1 MPLYSTLKFWED
13 GNMKTIEVRNVEK
26 TYKLEKIE
34 VPVLRGVSLSIE
46 NGEFASIMGPSGSG
60 KSTLLYVM
68 GCLDRP
74 TEGEIYIKGK
84 RADDLSDRV
93 LAHLRGREIGF
104 VFQSYN
110 LIPRESAQKNV
121 ELPMIYQNISR
132 GKRKRKAEALLE
144 KVGLG
149 DRLHHKPNE
158 LSGGQCQRVAIA
170 RALVN
175 DPTILF
181 ADEPTGNLD
190 SKAGEEIMELFD
202 ELNGDGMTIVM
213 VTHDQDIARRTHRII
228 RLKDGK
234 IVGGG
239 SGTIEN

>member
-1 MPLYSTLKFWED
+1 MKAVEVK
-13 GNMKTIEVRNVEK
+13 NMEK
-26 TYKLEKIE
+26 TYKLGKLE

-46 NGEFASIMGPSGSG
+46 QGEFVSIMGPSGSG
-60 KSTLLYVM
+60 KSTLMYLI

-74 TEGEIYIKGK
+74 TRGEMYIKEK
-84 RADDLSDRV
+84 NVSDLADRA

-104 VFQSYN
+104 VFQTFN
-110 LIPRESAQKNV
+110 LIPRASAQKNV
-121 ELPMIYQNISR
+121 ELPMTYQHSSR
-132 GKRKRKAEALLE
+132 RERKRNAEALLN

-149 DRLHHKPNE
+149 DRLRHGPNE

-175 DPTILF
+175 DPLLLL

-190 SKAGEEIMELFD
+190 SNAGGEIMALFD
-202 ELNGDGMTIVM
+202 ELHEGRKTIVV
-213 VTHDQDIARRTHRII
+213 VTHDQDVARHTQRII

-234 IVGGG
+234 ITGGD
-239 SGTIEN
+239 SIEN